1 MNYGH
6 KVCKY
11 KNNTCKNNTCKNNTC
26 KNNTCNFFH
35 TNKY

>member
-1 MNYGH
+1 MLNCGH
-6 KVCKY
+6 KVCRC

-26 KNNTCNFFH
+26 KFFY

>member
-6 KVCKY
+6 KVCKC

-26 KNNTCNFFH
+26 KFFY

>member
-1 MNYGH
+1 MLSCGH
-6 KVCKY
+6 KVCRC

-26 KNNTCNFFH
+26 KFFY